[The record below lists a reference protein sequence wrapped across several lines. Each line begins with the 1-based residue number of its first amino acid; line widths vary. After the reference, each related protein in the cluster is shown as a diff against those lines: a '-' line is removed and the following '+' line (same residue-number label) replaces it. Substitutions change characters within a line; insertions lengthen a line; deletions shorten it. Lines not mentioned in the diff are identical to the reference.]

1 LFVKAVKKRW
11 DTADLSG
18 VPGFARPAHR
28 QPPDRNAG
36 GTNVMQQWGTFSIP
50 ESSPFFWQV
59 GPRRLWIERTGLEIR
74 LASDLDGKV
83 CSSDSET
90 VSKPRELQWKRWLL
104 KHPAETIQIL
114 PAMPDHNLIVHSK
127 DPLSIL
133 PNAQGFFFVR
143 IPVFVEVRLG
153 KAETDLLVSE
163 PTRSL
168 SKTWFGDFS
177 SGELCLSLRTPVL
190 LSLAGEAFPA
200 YRAVCPVRVR
210 NTSKTH
216 LAFRR
221 LCINV
226 NLLRIFQGAH
236 HLWTNEVHMEFVGDY
251 LASRVENRT
260 DPPSFEKGAQLLTD
274 SRVPADRSL
283 LRKSFDN
290 FMFIENWMRSS
301 LSF

>member
-1 LFVKAVKKRW
+1 
-11 DTADLSG
+11 
-18 VPGFARPAHR
+18 
-28 QPPDRNAG
+28 
-36 GTNVMQQWGTFSIP
+36 MQQWGTFPIP
-50 ESSPFFWQV
+50 ESRPFFWQV

-74 LASDLDGKV
+74 IASDLNGEV
-83 CSSDSET
+83 GSSDS
-90 VSKPRELQWKRWLL
+90 VDLPKPAELQWKRWML
-104 KHPAETIQIL
+104 KSPAATAQIL
-114 PAMPDHNLIVHSK
+114 PAMPGQNLIVHSK

-153 KAETDLLVSE
+153 KTETDLLVSE

-190 LSLAGEAFPA
+190 SSLEGEELPA
-200 YRAVCPVRVR
+200 YRAVCPIRVR
-210 NTSKTH
+210 NTSKTQ

-221 LCINV
+221 LCVNV

-251 LASRVENRT
+251 LSSRVENRT
-260 DPPSFEKGAQLLTD
+260 DPPSFEKGAKLLTD

-290 FMFIENWMRSS
+290 FMVIENWMKSS
-301 LSF
+301 LAL